1 MVEKTERRDEVSI
14 YCSRAVEKIYRAWN
28 RHDLEAL
35 MSHFSDDVTVVTPSG
50 RTVDKEGLRRMVA
63 IEFSGFPDGRF
74 RVDRMVSSG
83 YTIVVEST
91 FTGTHKGDWFG
102 IPATNKKVEYPEV
115 DIYDFDGG
123 EKVKLL
129 KLYFPHMRF
138 LNQLN
143 EQAVAELWDKMRK

>member
-1 MVEKTERRDEVSI
+1 MRPIKRCSKTRRGVELTESENERV
-14 YCSRAVEKIYRAWN
+14 VEKIFESWD

-74 RVDRMVSSG
+74 RVDRMVSKG
-83 YTIVVEST
+83 NTVWVEST

-115 DIYDFDGG
+115 DIYDFEAG
-123 EKVKLL
+123 KVKLFKFYL
-129 KLYFPHMRF
+129 DVRSIE
-138 LNQLN
+138 NQLN
-143 EQAVAELWDKMRK
+143 K